1 MACASI
7 WGPMKPKGINENGL
21 LVRQVFQVFLNDL
34 WPDAQD
40 VVTLPVSDEVQE
52 VHGLHHIISADACL
66 LRDLP
71 D

>member
-1 MACASI
+1 
-7 WGPMKPKGINENGL
+7 MKPEGIDEDGL
-21 LVRQVFQVFLNDL
+21 LVRQVLQVFLNDL

-40 VVTLPVSDEVQE
+40 MVTLPVSDEVQK
-52 VHGLHHIISADACL
+52 VHGLNHIISADACL